1 MNAKKLNKGSH
12 DMNINE
18 AINGFLFHCQFE
30 KNLSSKTLKAYMTD
44 LKQFESYLKGRIEE
58 QKIKSMPKET
68 LKTYLQTISHFKPK
82 TVKRKVASLKAM
94 LNYLEYEDDNYIN
107 PFRKIKV
114 RLKEPLILPSVMSLA
129 EVKKI
134 LFVMYNELENNSNK
148 DKYTYKAQVRNIA
161 IVEILFS
168 MGMRVSEVCNLK
180 LEDINMKNGVIKV
193 FGKGSKERII
203 QICQLE
209 VLKIIRMYYRLH
221 KDLIKPGFSFF
232 INRLGLQLS
241 TQSVRLMMKFY
252 VKKAG
257 LTKHITPHTFRHTFA
272 TLLLEEDVDIK
283 YIQNM
288 LGHSSI
294 AITQIY
300 THVNI
305 SKQNKILT
313 TKHPRRKFSAYNE

>member
-1 MNAKKLNKGSH
+1 MVFFFTVSLK
-12 DMNINE
+12 
-18 AINGFLFHCQFE
+18 
-30 KNLSSKTLKAYMTD
+30 KNLSSKTLKAYMAD

-114 RLKEPLILPSVMSLA
+114 RLKEPLILPSVMSLG

-148 DKYTYKAQVRNIA
+148 DKYTYKAQVRSIA

-168 MGMRVSEVCNLK
+168 TGMRVSEVCNLK

-209 VLKIIRMYYRLH
+209 VLKIIRMYYRFH
-221 KDLIKPGFSFF
+221 KDLIKTRIFFFYKSFGPSV
-232 INRLGLQLS
+232 IN
-241 TQSVRLMMKFY
+241 SVGQ
-252 VKKAG
+252 AN
-257 LTKHITPHTFRHTFA
+257 
-272 TLLLEEDVDIK
+272 D
-283 YIQNM
+283 
-288 LGHSSI
+288 
-294 AITQIY
+294 
-300 THVNI
+300 
-305 SKQNKILT
+305 KILCQKGRINKT
-313 TKHPRRKFSAYNE
+313 YNASHL